1 MAQAVRINPGLL
13 IWARE
18 TAGLSLE
25 EAAVKLGLKPTR
37 QSTAEEKLAQTER
50 GERPTTRALLEK
62 AATTYRRPLVAFYL
76 QQPPARAER
85 TEDFRTVARTARPRE
100 DAILDALV
108 RDVRARQQLLRAAL
122 LDDEDTKPLAFVA
135 SCRMAGGAQ
144 KVAAEIRKTLG
155 VAVPE
160 QRSANGAAALF
171 TLLRAAAESAG
182 IYVLLLGDLGSHHSD
197 MSEEI
202 FRGVALAD
210 DVAPFIVINDND
222 ATTARSF
229 SLIHELAHIWIGASG
244 ISGPMRGSAPNA
256 IERFCNEVA
265 GEFLLPQEALPPLSD
280 THGMEFERA
289 IGLTDSIAKTW
300 NISQGVVAF
309 RFLLNGWISDAVATQ
324 LFQAFA
330 DRWRV
335 QKAREREN
343 RESDDAGPSF
353 YVVRRAK
360 LGAGLLNSVR
370 RALQTESLTHT
381 KAARILGVQPAAV
394 NQLLWEQRRIA

>member
-1 MAQAVRINPGLL
+1 MALAVRINPGLL
-13 IWARE
+13 TWARE

-37 QSTAEEKLAQTER
+37 QSTAEEKLAQAER
-50 GERPTTRALLEK
+50 GERPATRALLEK
-62 AATTYRRPLVAFYL
+62 AAATYRRPLVAFYL
-76 QQPPARAER
+76 PQPPARAER
-85 TEDFRTVARTARPRE
+85 TEDFRTVTRAARPQE
-100 DAILDALV
+100 DAMLDALV

-122 LDDEDTKPLAFVA
+122 LDDEDTKRLAFVA
-135 SCRMAGGAQ
+135 SCRMANGARN
-144 KVAAEIRKTLG
+144 VATEIRKILG

-160 QRSANGAAALF
+160 QRRASGAAALF
-171 TLLRAAAESAG
+171 ALLRAAAESAG

-244 ISGPMRGSAPNA
+244 ISGPMRGNAHNA

-265 GEFLLPQEALPPLSD
+265 GEFLLPREALPPLSD

-370 RALQTESLTHT
+370 RALETESLTHT

-394 NQLLWEQRRIA
+394 NQLLREQRRIA